1 MNGFD
6 EKGGIIFA
14 ADFAVSADDELS
26 LTKREYGS
34 N

>member
-14 ADFAVSADDELS
+14 ADFAVSVTMSFLS
-26 LTKREYGS
+26 KREYGS